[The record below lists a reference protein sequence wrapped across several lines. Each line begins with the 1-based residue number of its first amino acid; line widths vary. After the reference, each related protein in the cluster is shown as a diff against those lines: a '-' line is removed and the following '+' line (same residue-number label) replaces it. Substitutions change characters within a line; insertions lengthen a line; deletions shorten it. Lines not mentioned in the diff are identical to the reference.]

1 MPQRYAGDVTPNEAW
16 NILKKEEDS
25 YIVDCRTAAEWSFV
39 GVADISSLN
48 KETVFAEWNRFP
60 GGLENPDF
68 VNEEKN
74 VGLKPNATIL
84 FLCRSGQRS
93 ISAAIAMTDAGY
105 ENSYNIL
112 EGFEGD
118 KDEKS
123 QRGTVGGWKLSGL
136 PWKQS

>member
-1 MPQRYAGDVTPNEAW
+1 MY
-16 NILKKEEDS
+16 L
-25 YIVDCRTAAEWSFV
+25 RTQNYSGV
-39 GVADISSLN
+39 GSSSLSGPQLARSASIST
-48 KETVFAEWNRFP
+48 KSCPPLLTGRTST
-60 GGLENPDF
+60 NPDF
-68 VNEEKN
+68 VNEVKN
-74 VGLKPNATIL
+74 AGMNPDATIL

-136 PWKQS
+136 SWQQS